1 MTDQS
6 KNVGRRISSL
16 FRRRIFWVGLA
27 LTGVAGVIAANAH
40 LVIVAVG
47 SQPNCVA
54 HHKGPT
60 DKPGTYRAAKS
71 SCAWREGTQQ

>member
-1 MTDQS
+1 MTDQRALS
-6 KNVGRRISSL
+6 SRGVNSL
-16 FRRRIFWVGLA
+16 FRRRTFWAGLA
-27 LTGVAGVIAANAH
+27 LAGTAGIIAANAH

-60 DKPGTYRAAKS
+60 DTPGTYRAAKS
-71 SCAWREGTQQ
+71 SCAWREEATN